1 MQGIRG
7 RISTGNNK
15 AVNYKEEIKRM
26 TKRIPLSVQNG
37 DYSRTVGYKKVLEL
51 ALTVIGKSRP
61 SEVDLI
67 RAYEALRAYE

>member
-1 MQGIRG
+1 M
-7 RISTGNNK
+7 
-15 AVNYKEEIKRM
+15 NYREEIKRM

-51 ALTVIGKSRP
+51 ALNVIGKSRA

-67 RAYEALRAYE
+67 RVYEALRAYE